1 MRLRPVSR
9 PSRLRPVIDRD
20 AAFTG
25 NSDLRAIVLRMITTN
40 SLAAFTQEIS
50 RRPGLAEPV
59 RGATGSPPLGATAGG
74 AGSAPDPQRLLEV
87 VPPQPVRPVPRGSLL
102 DLRV

>member
-1 MRLRPVSR
+1 MRLRPIARTAPAR
-9 PSRLRPVIDRD
+9 PADRD
-20 AAFTG
+20 AAFT
-25 NSDLRAIVLRMITTN
+25 SDSRLRAIVLHMISSN

-50 RRPGLAEPV
+50 RRPGMVEPV
-59 RGATGSPPLGATAGG
+59 RGATSTPSAGAMGPVG
-74 AGSAPDPQRLLEV
+74 AAPDPQRTLEA

>member
-1 MRLRPVSR
+1 MRARPVSR
-9 PSRLRPVIDRD
+9 STRIPSSGSD

-25 NSDLRAIVLRMITTN
+25 DSRLRAIVLDMISTN

-50 RRPGLAEPV
+50 RRPALTEPV
-59 RGATGSPPLGATAGG
+59 RGVAPSQPANAGAAGVP
-74 AGSAPDPQRLLEV
+74 SLDPQRALDA
-87 VPPQPVRPVPRGSLL
+87 VPPQPARPVPRGSLL